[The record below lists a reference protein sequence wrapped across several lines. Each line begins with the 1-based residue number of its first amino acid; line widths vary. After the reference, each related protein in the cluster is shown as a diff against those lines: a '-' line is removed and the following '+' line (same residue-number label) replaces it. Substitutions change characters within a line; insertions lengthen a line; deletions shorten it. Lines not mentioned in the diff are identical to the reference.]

1 MRKSATIAGNMTGLA
16 LALAGAAMLFSLSAP
31 VGACDVPVFRYAL
44 ERWPAEPFNVLVFHR
59 GELTGEQKAVADW
72 LAARADD
79 ANRPCNVT
87 VTLVD
92 VPAAGANDPN
102 MAMSDSVAAVWE
114 GQKDKPLPRMVAC
127 FPSPPD
133 MPLVA
138 WSGDLSAG
146 AARSLVDSPARRK
159 VVEAI
164 GKGYSAVWVLV
175 DCGDKAKDA
184 AAFATLQEQLARL
197 AKEIS
202 LPAAEDPDSADA
214 AAADGGPPVRIGF
227 SVVRVSRDD
236 AAEAAFVEMLMSTEA
251 DLAKDAAGEPIVF
264 AVFGQGRTMP
274 ALVGKGINKDNLE
287 EYATFL
293 CGPCSCEAKSQNPGL
308 DLLFAADWYAPLR
321 DMPQV
326 TAGLPDVI
334 GSPAALVAAT
344 TQPVGMAAPQGGDM
358 DYSEIPLFSRNILI
372 TFGLIF
378 VVGAVLALWVSRMR
392 PARFSEQGKHSKP
405 EA

>member
-59 GELTGEQKAVADW
+59 GELTGEQKAVTDW

-164 GKGYSAVWVLV
+164 GKGDSAVWVLV

-184 AAFATLQEQLARL
+184 AALTLLDKQLARL
-197 AKEIS
+197 AKEIA
-202 LPAAEDPDSADA
+202 LPAAEDPDSADV
-214 AAADGGPPVRIGF
+214 AAADGGPPVWIGF

-236 AAEAAFVEMLMSTEA
+236 TAEAAFVEMLMSTEA
-251 DLAKDAAGEPIVF
+251 DLAKDAAGEPTVF
-264 AVFGQGRTMP
+264 AIFGQGRTMP

-321 DMPQV
+321 GMPQV
-326 TAGLPDVI
+326 TAPLPDVI
-334 GSPAALVAAT
+334 GSPAVLTAAT

-358 DYSEIPLFSRNILI
+358 DYFEIPLFSRNILI
-372 TFGLIF
+372 TFGVIF